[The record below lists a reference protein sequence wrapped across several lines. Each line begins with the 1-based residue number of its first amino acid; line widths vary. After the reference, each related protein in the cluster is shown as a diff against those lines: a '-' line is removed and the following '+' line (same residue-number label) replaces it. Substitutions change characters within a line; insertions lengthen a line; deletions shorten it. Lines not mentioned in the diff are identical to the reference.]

1 VSQIEFRLPELGDDA
16 GDEATVSF
24 WYYEEGEQ
32 VAEGDDIVEL
42 VTDKAT
48 FNAPSPA
55 AGTIVEIRAADGAK
69 VSVGDV
75 LAIIGTDD

>member
-1 VSQIEFRLPELGDDA
+1 MSQVEFRLPELGDDA
-16 GDEATVSF
+16 GNEATVSF
-24 WYYEEGEQ
+24 WYYEEGEK
-32 VAEGDDIVEL
+32 VAKDEDIVEL

-55 AGTIVEIRAADGAK
+55 AGSIVAIRATDGAK

-75 LAIIGTDD
+75 LAIIETE